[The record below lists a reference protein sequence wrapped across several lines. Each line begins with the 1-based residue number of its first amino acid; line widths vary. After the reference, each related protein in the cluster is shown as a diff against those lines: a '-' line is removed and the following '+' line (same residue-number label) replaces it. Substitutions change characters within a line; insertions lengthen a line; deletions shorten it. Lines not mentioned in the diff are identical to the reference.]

1 MQKNAMQTAKFDL
14 ARLNWDDLRFF
25 LEVAR
30 TQRASGAAKRLGVDY
45 TTVARRVRALED
57 ALGTLLFDKSRSGG
71 FILTAEGQ
79 RLLGFVDSI
88 ETTVQSATEQIAN
101 TGHALSGHVR
111 VGSTEGFGC
120 FFLAPQL
127 ARFQD
132 AHPNISIDLLPVPH
146 FVSLSKREADIAV
159 TLERPEQGQYVYT
172 KLCEYRLK
180 LYATAEYL
188 DAHGPIRT
196 SDDLRHHRFAS
207 YIDDL
212 AFSYEL
218 LYLERAVPGAVS
230 RWRSTSAIAQYFAA
244 LQGRALAILPC
255 FMTSRRST
263 LRAGAA
269 GRDRRDARLLSV
281 LPRRPAQAE
290 AHHGRLG
297 LSARGGRSEPRIP
310 DGRRH
315 ADGVGRCQVILIE
328 SRFMTARSDRT
339 CYPSMPDRASQNLT
353 R

>member
-1 MQKNAMQTAKFDL
+1 MQKSIKLDVAT
-14 ARLNWDDLRFF
+14 LNWDDLRYF

-30 TQRASGAAKRLGVDY
+30 TQRASGAAKRLGVDS

-71 FILTAEGQ
+71 FVLTAEGQ
-79 RLLGFVDSI
+79 RLLGYVDSI

-132 AHPNISIDLLPVPH
+132 AHPNITIDLLPVPH

-172 KLCEYRLK
+172 KLCDYRLK
-180 LYATAEYL
+180 LYATPGYL
-188 DAHGPIRT
+188 ARHAPIA
-196 SDDLRHHRFAS
+196 SPDDLRTHRFAS

-218 LYLERAVPGAVS
+218 LYLERAVPGAQS
-230 RWRSTSAIAQYFAA
+230 RWRSTSVIAQYFAA
-244 LQGRALAILPC
+244 LQGGALAILPC
-255 FMTSRRST
+255 FMAAQDLRLVPVLPGEIEVTRAFYLSCREDLRKLKRIT
-263 LRAGAA
+263 AVWDYLRAAA
-269 GRDRRDARLLSV
+269 ESNRALLMGENNAMV
-281 LPRRPAQAE
+281 WN
-290 AHHGRLG
+290 
-297 LSARGGRSEPRIP
+297 
-310 DGRRH
+310 
-315 ADGVGRCQVILIE
+315 E
-328 SRFMTARSDRT
+328 SGT
-339 CYPSMPDRASQNLT
+339 PP
-353 R
+353 

>member
-1 MQKNAMQTAKFDL
+1 MQKSIKPDPSK
-14 ARLNWDDLRFF
+14 LNWDDLRFF

-71 FILTAEGQ
+71 FVLTAEGQ
-79 RLLGFVDSI
+79 RLVGYADSI

-172 KLCEYRLK
+172 KLCDYRLK
-180 LYATAEYL
+180 LYATPGYL
-188 DAHGPIRT
+188 ARYAPIE
-196 SDDLRHHRFAS
+196 SADDLRAHRFAS

-218 LYLERAVPGAVS
+218 LYLERAVPGAES
-230 RWRSTSAIAQYFAA
+230 RWRSTSVIAQYFAA

-255 FMTSRRST
+255 FMAAQDPRLVAVLPDEIVVTRGFYLSCREDLRKLKRIT
-263 LRAGAA
+263 AVWDFLRAAA
-269 GRDRRDARLLSV
+269 ESNRALLMGDSGEMV
-281 LPRRPAQAE
+281 WVQPGPA
-290 AHHGRLG
+290 
-297 LSARGGRSEPRIP
+297 
-310 DGRRH
+310 
-315 ADGVGRCQVILIE
+315 
-328 SRFMTARSDRT
+328 
-339 CYPSMPDRASQNLT
+339 
-353 R
+353 

>member
-1 MQKNAMQTAKFDL
+1 MQKHAMQTGKLDL
-14 ARLNWDDLRFF
+14 TRLNWDDLRFF

-79 RLLGFVDSI
+79 RLLGYVDSI

-255 FMTSRRST
+255 FMTSADPRFVPVLPDEIVVTRAFYLSCREDLRKLKRIT
-263 LRAGAA
+263 AVWDYLRAA
-269 GRDRRDARLLSV
+269 
-281 LPRRPAQAE
+281 AE
-290 AHHGRLG
+290 ANRAFLMG
-297 LSARGGRSEPRIP
+297 
-310 DGRRH
+310 DG
-315 ADGVGRCQVILIE
+315 
-328 SRFMTARSDRT
+328 
-339 CYPSMPDRASQNLT
+339 SQMAWVDIKSS
-353 R
+353 

>member
-1 MQKNAMQTAKFDL
+1 MQRSITALEKHPIDMQKDSKLDL
-14 ARLNWDDLRFF
+14 SRLNWDDLRYF

-71 FILTAEGQ
+71 FLLTAEGQ
-79 RLLGFVDSI
+79 RLLGFVDSM
-88 ETTVQSATEQIAN
+88 ETTVQSAAEQIAN

-172 KLCEYRLK
+172 KLCEYRLQ

-188 DAHGPIRT
+188 EAHPPIRAT
-196 SDDLRHHRFAS
+196 DDLRQHRFAS

-230 RWRSTSAIAQYFAA
+230 RWRSTSVIAQYFAA

-255 FMTSRRST
+255 FMASPEARLVPVLPGEIVVTRAFYLSCREDLRKLRRIT
-263 LRAGAA
+263 TVWDYLRAAA
-269 GRDRRDARLLSV
+269 EINRNFLMGD
-281 LPRRPAQAE
+281 
-290 AHHGRLG
+290 
-297 LSARGGRSEPRIP
+297 
-310 DGRRH
+310 
-315 ADGVGRCQVILIE
+315 
-328 SRFMTARSDRT
+328 
-339 CYPSMPDRASQNLT
+339 MPDMQWPDITSS
-353 R
+353 

>member
-1 MQKNAMQTAKFDL
+1 MQKSVKAREKYPIDMQKRPTFDPAK
-14 ARLNWDDLRFF
+14 LNWDDLRYF

-71 FILTAEGQ
+71 FVLTAEGQ
-79 RLLGFVDSI
+79 RLLGFVDAM

-172 KLCEYRLK
+172 KLCDYRLK
-180 LYATAEYL
+180 LYATPDYL
-188 DAHGPIRT
+188 AGHEPIRT
-196 SDDLRHHRFAS
+196 PDDLRSHRFAS

-212 AFSYEL
+212 AFSHEL

-230 RWRSTSAIAQYFAA
+230 RWRSTSAIAQYHAA
-244 LQGRALAILPC
+244 LQGRSLAILPC
-255 FMTSRRST
+255 FMASP
-263 LRAGAA
+263 
-269 GRDRRDARLLSV
+269 DARLVPVLADQIVVTRAFFLSCRED
-281 LPRRPAQAE
+281 LRRLRRITAVWDYLRAAAE
-290 AHHGRLG
+290 VNRAFLMGD
-297 LSARGGRSEPRIP
+297 A
-310 DGRRH
+310 
-315 ADGVGRCQVILIE
+315 
-328 SRFMTARSDRT
+328 
-339 CYPSMPDRASQNLT
+339 PSMAWVDIKPA
-353 R
+353 